1 MSKLFFSAIIYQQ
14 TLKTINRQ
22 HQIFPSLTYQMQMM
36 LIHLNQTPVLLTEE
50 VVVTI
55 IHNTASGVH
64 FCGGSHV
71 WGSCGQGSQ
80 IHRGSRRGGRGC
92 RTSHGRCGCGHGGG
106 HGEKKAS
113 QDKSKTPAPIEW
125 KSLENPFENHKYI
138 KPYFQLHR
146 ATIRDFFWKLL
157 KTLCWNF
164 AVKCLL
170 DE

>member
-55 IHNTASGVH
+55 IHNTASSVH

-71 WGSCGQGSQ
+71 
-80 IHRGSRRGGRGC
+80 
-92 RTSHGRCGCGHGGG
+92 
-106 HGEKKAS
+106 
-113 QDKSKTPAPIEW
+113 
-125 KSLENPFENHKYI
+125 
-138 KPYFQLHR
+138 
-146 ATIRDFFWKLL
+146 
-157 KTLCWNF
+157 
-164 AVKCLL
+164 
-170 DE
+170 